1 MVGASANRGETAIT
15 FNVKE
20 DTLKQ
25 MVNIEDAIAT
35 TFDDLD
41 FVVETL
47 DKTTIEPF
55 DKIVGN
61 VIKVVIKAGQ
71 EGIKTS

>member
-1 MVGASANRGETAIT
+1 
-15 FNVKE
+15 
-20 DTLKQ
+20 
-25 MVNIEDAIAT
+25 MVNIKDAIAA

-41 FVVETL
+41 FVVEAL

-61 VIKVVIKAGQ
+61 VIKVRGYFYI
-71 EGIKTS
+71 EGDGNQFFSALYILNIVDFGN